1 MTNLDTDIDP
11 RQPENLDAIIQWI
24 VEVGDAAESQGLEVK
39 STLSFASKKERN
51 SSCIK
56 IIKYILASSNRE
68 ETKSLRDYKG
78 YGVMIIGVEKG
89 NVQGVDGPPEE
100 HDFRNTAR
108 PYFGSETPR
117 FELKVHHY
125 EGKNVLVVLVDPPMN
140 GQPIYICS
148 KNYHPSPLTKEE
160 KDRGDSVVRL
170 DDGAVYCRESTETV
184 QANSDRLRAMFDR
197 YKGGKVDA
205 TFSIQGSL
213 TAYSADW
220 ELEEEYW
227 DRRATD
233 LIDKVRNRRT
243 SKERYGM
250 VTFNSRPSTEEQ
262 ISAAQN
268 WRRRWHETLYKR
280 LELVAPEVILGLAN
294 TGSTVLENPT
304 VELTFPRDIKLLWA
318 DEDYEVDPYKIN
330 PLLPRT
336 RSYSDISDMVL
347 SGVQKIESG
356 EEVSGKKNTILW
368 RPGTLAPGSETH
380 TVNEKVVIFF
390 RQEQPVND
398 LVVRWKI
405 TANTLPNPLTDS
417 CELPVCGIYSVQET
431 DSAIR
436 HRRRLA

>member
-56 IIKYILASSNRE
+56 IIKYILASSNRD

-89 NVQGVDGPPEE
+89 NVQGVDEPPEE
-100 HDFRNTAR
+100 HDFRHTAR
-108 PYFGSETPR
+108 PYFGSTTPG
-117 FELKVHHY
+117 FELKIHHY

-148 KNYHPSPLTKEE
+148 KNYHPPALTKEE

-184 QANSDRLRAMFDR
+184 QANSDHLRAMFDR

-213 TAYSADW
+213 TAYSAD
-220 ELEEEYW
+220 LEIETEYW
-227 DRRATD
+227 YQRATD
-233 LIDKVRNRRT
+233 LIDKVQDEQA

-250 VTFNSRPSTEEQ
+250 VTFNSRPSTKEQ

-268 WRRRWHETLYKR
+268 WRKRWHETLYKR
-280 LELVAPEVILGLAN
+280 LELVAPEVTLGLAN

-304 VELTFPRDIKLLWA
+304 VELTFPRDIKLLRA
-318 DEDYEVDPYKIN
+318 DEDYEVDLYKIN
-330 PLLPRT
+330 PHLPRT
-336 RSYSDISDMVL
+336 RSHSDYSDMVL
-347 SGVQKIESG
+347 AGVQKIESG
-356 EEVSGKKNTILW
+356 EEVSGRKNIILW
-368 RPGTLAPGSETH
+368 RPETLAPGSETH
-380 TVNEKVVIFF
+380 TVNEKVVILVF
-390 RQEQPVND
+390 QEQPVD
-398 LVVRWKI
+398 SLMVRWKI
-405 TANTLPNPLTDS
+405 TANTLPHPLTGS
-417 CELPVCGIYSVQET
+417 YELPVCGIYSVQET
-431 DSAIR
+431 DIAIR

>member
-39 STLSFASKKERN
+39 RTLSFASKKERN

-56 IIKYILASSNRE
+56 IIKYILASSNRD

-89 NVQGVDGPPEE
+89 NVQGVDEPPEE
-100 HDFRNTAR
+100 HDFRHTAR
-108 PYFGSETPR
+108 PYFGSATPR

-125 EGKNVLVVLVDPPMN
+125 EGKNVLVVLIDPPMN

-148 KNYHPSPLTKEE
+148 KNYHPPALTKEE
-160 KDRGDSVVRL
+160 KDRGDSAVRL

-184 QANSDRLRAMFDR
+184 QANSDQLRAMFDR

-233 LIDKVRNRRT
+233 LIDKVHNRRT
-243 SKERYGM
+243 SKEPYGI

-268 WRRRWHETLYKR
+268 WRQRWCETLYKR
-280 LELVAPEVILGLAN
+280 LKMVAPEVTLGLAN

-304 VELTFPRDIKLLWA
+304 VELTFPCDIKLLWS
-318 DEDYEVDPYKIN
+318 DDDYEAEIFKIEPY
-330 PLLPRT
+330 LPRP
-336 RSYSDISDMVL
+336 RLYSDIADMVPA
-347 SGVQKIESG
+347 GFRKIESG
-356 EEVSGKKNTILW
+356 EEVSGEKNTILW
-368 RPGTLAPGSETH
+368 RPDTLAPGSETH
-380 TVNEKVVIFF
+380 TVNEKIVILVL
-390 RQEQPVND
+390 QKQPVD
-398 LVVRWKI
+398 SLVVRWKI
-405 TANTLPNPLTDS
+405 TANTLPNPLTGS
-417 CELPVCGIYSVQET
+417 CELPIYGINSVQET
-431 DSAIR
+431 DSAI
-436 HRRRLA
+436 HYQRRLA